1 MEKNSCKLQV
11 AGYGRTEDW
20 NDGMMEEW
28 KRIVTGYTL
37 RVAGYELQFSGL
49 LGFIGSVGFVGSQ

>member
-1 MEKNSCKLQV
+1 MEERKI
-11 AGYGRTEDW
+11 
-20 NDGMMEEW
+20 GMMEEW

>member
-1 MEKNSCKLQV
+1 MMEKNSCKLQV

-37 RVAGYELQFSGL
+37 RVAVLWVAWVYW
-49 LGFIGSVGFVGSQ
+49 VCWVCWVPVK